1 MRELS
6 ATAALLLLATALALT
21 ASPAIAQKGSGGSAP
36 LPTQCRFG
44 WVPITFDREPWKQP
58 LDPLRRPR
66 LLNYRCTAACNSLG
80 LDAVMTGDADPTLQ
94 KPLCYFER
102 RRMLGAPYKIY
113 GSW

>member
-1 MRELS
+1 
-6 ATAALLLLATALALT
+6 LLLATVLALA
-21 ASPAIAQKGSGGSAP
+21 ASPAAAQKGSGGTPP

-80 LDAVMTGDADPTLQ
+80 LDAVMTGDTDPTLQ

-102 RRMLGAPYKIY
+102 KRMLGAPYKIY